1 MFRIKKRELGVGI
14 GGKVWK
20 RVKGVK
26 SECDGGKGKV
36 EGWVM
41 CVGGGNGERGGAGSP
56 IRVGLSRGGGL

>member
-1 MFRIKKRELGVGI
+1 VFRIKKRELGVGI

-20 RVKGVK
+20 MVKGVK

-41 CVGGGNGERGGAGSP
+41 CVGGRGNVGERGA
-56 IRVGLSRGGGL
+56 RYE

>member
-41 CVGGGNGERGGAGSP
+41 CVGGMGNVGGRAPRGPGGA
-56 IRVGLSRGGGL
+56 RGARYE

>member
-1 MFRIKKRELGVGI
+1 MFRIKKRELGVGV

-26 SECDGGKGKV
+26 SECDGGKG
-36 EGWVM
+36 
-41 CVGGGNGERGGAGSP
+41 ERGGAGSP